1 MHGHAYTVGMEVE
14 LNVDIALWLLLCSCT
29 EHPRV
34 EDSFFVF
41 AGIKLP

>member
-1 MHGHAYTVGMEVE
+1 MSTSQ
-14 LNVDIALWLLLCSCT
+14 WLLLCNCT

-41 AGIKLP
+41 AAIELT